1 MNKKRLFIVIAV
13 VLLLALLLIPVK
25 LQFKDGGTVQYKAL
39 TYTVIRWVVF
49 DPDTH
54 EKSYITKVYF
64 IPDNFKDINE
74 LEDPRKF

>member
-1 MNKKRLFIVIAV
+1 MNKKRWITVIAV

-25 LQFKDGGTVQYKAL
+25 IQYRDGGTVQYKAM
-39 TYTVIRWVVF
+39 TYSVIRWVVF

-54 EKSYITKVYF
+54 EKSYTTKVYF

-74 LEDPRKF
+74 LEDPRKA